1 MNLGALLL
9 LIFSTL
15 DGIPVSGAPSG
26 CSALLD
32 QGLIQ
37 IRPGKIP
44 CYGIAPA
51 GYAKV
56 VRL

>member
-1 MNLGALLL
+1 MISAILWLV
-9 LIFSTL
+9 FSSG
-15 DGIPVSGAPSG
+15 GIEVAKAPPA
-26 CSALLD
+26 CAALLD

-44 CYGIAPA
+44 CYCVAPK
-51 GYAKV
+51 GYAKI

>member
-1 MNLGALLL
+1 M
-9 LIFSTL
+9 I
-15 DGIPVSGAPSG
+15 
-26 CSALLD
+26 SALLWPVFSTGGIEVSRAPAGCTALLD
-32 QGLIQ
+32 AGMIQ

-44 CYGIAPA
+44 CYCVAPK

>member
-26 CSALLD
+26 CAALYA

-37 IRPGKIP
+37 IKPGKIP
-44 CYGIAPA
+44 CYVTAPK
-51 GYAKV
+51 GFGKV

>member
-1 MNLGALLL
+1 MTLSALLW
-9 LIFSTL
+9 LIFSSG
-15 DGIPVSGAPSG
+15 GIEVAKAPAA

-32 QGLIQ
+32 QELIQ

-44 CYGIAPA
+44 CYCVAPK